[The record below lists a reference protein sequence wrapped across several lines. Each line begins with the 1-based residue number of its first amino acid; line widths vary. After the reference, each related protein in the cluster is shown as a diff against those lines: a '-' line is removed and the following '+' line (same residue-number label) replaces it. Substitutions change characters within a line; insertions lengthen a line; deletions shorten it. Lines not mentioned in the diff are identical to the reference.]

1 MKKTAKSTT
10 SKLIHQIRGNKE
22 AKAIRFAISSSRI
35 EGIKPSPALRKKM
48 NVSRKSTPKRS

>member
-1 MKKTAKSTT
+1 MKKSAKSTT

-35 EGIKPSPALRKKM
+35 EGIKPSPALRKKLRQKC
-48 NVSRKSTPKRS
+48 S